1 LQTGTGAGCC
11 AHKDIRTTLDMN
23 LEQFLL
29 SEKRA
34 LVTKWF
40 DLVAGTYPPETAR
53 LLKKES
59 NQFANPVGH
68 TILHGLSDLFE
79 QFLGGAPKDSLQS
92 SLDGIIRIRAIQ
104 DFTPSQAVSFV
115 FLLKRIVADRLQDES
130 LEERY
135 SAEDLLVFYGKV
147 DELALLAFDIYMQCR
162 EKLYE
167 VRVNEVKNRT
177 FRLLQRANL
186 LAELPDKDPE
196 PGQSDS

>member
-1 LQTGTGAGCC
+1 
-11 AHKDIRTTLDMN
+11 ME

-29 SEKRA
+29 SEKRV

-59 NQFANPVGH
+59 NQFANPVGQ
-68 TILHGLSDLFE
+68 TIFHGLSDLFE
-79 QFLGGAPKDSLQS
+79 QFLGGAPRDGILS
-92 SLDGIIRIRAIQ
+92 SLDRIIRIRAIQ

-115 FLLKRIVADRLQDES
+115 FQLKEVVADRLQDES
-130 LEERY
+130 LEERF
-135 SAEDLLVFYGKV
+135 SAADLFEFSRKV

-167 VRVNEVKNRT
+167 VRVTEVKNRT

-186 LAELPDKDPE
+186 LAELSDDKEPE
-196 PGQSDS
+196 PERGDS

>member
-1 LQTGTGAGCC
+1 
-11 AHKDIRTTLDMN
+11 ME

-34 LVTKWF
+34 LVSNWF
-40 DLVAGTYPPETAR
+40 DLVASTYPPETTR

-68 TILHGLSDLFE
+68 TIFHGLKDLFE
-79 QFLGGAPKDSLQS
+79 RFLEGAPRDSLTS

-104 DFTPSQAVSFV
+104 DFSPSQALAFV
-115 FLLKRIVADRLQDES
+115 FRLKNVVADRLEDET
-130 LEERY
+130 LKERF
-135 SAEDLLVFYGKV
+135 SAEDLSAFYGKV

-167 VRVNEVKNRT
+167 VRVTEVKNRT

-186 LAELPDKDPE
+186 LEELADKEPDPE
-196 PGQSDS
+196 RGDS